1 MAGMEREEPRV
12 LLVDDEQSI
21 RDASTRI
28 LLAEGYQVRSAA
40 DGEAALEVAGEM
52 RPDLVLLDLKM
63 PGLGGLAVLD
73 DLNQLVPEAV
83 KVIVTAYA
91 TVSTVMEAMRHG
103 ASDFLPKPF
112 TPDEMRATAKRALKR
127 QRMLRERGQ
136 SQQRFLELVGGKLQ
150 QPLAEAHADLT
161 RLVAELEPHPQE
173 QELANKALARLEVLL
188 SLAEKWET
196 P

>member
-1 MAGMEREEPRV
+1 MIDMEREEPRV
-12 LLVDDEQSI
+12 LVVDDEQSI

-28 LLAEGYQVRSAA
+28 LLDEGYQVDSAP
-40 DGEAALEVAGEM
+40 DGEAALEMAARM

-73 DLNQLVPEAV
+73 DLNQLVPGAV

-91 TVSTVMEAMRHG
+91 TVSTAVEAMRHG

-112 TPDEMRATAKRALKR
+112 TPDEMRATAKRGLKR

-136 SQQRFLELVGGKLQ
+136 AQQRFLELVGGKLQ
-150 QPLAEAHADLT
+150 QPLADAHTDLGRLAAQLEAHS
-161 RLVAELEPHPQE
+161 PE
-173 QELANKALARLEVLL
+173 QELAKKALARLEVLL

>member
-1 MAGMEREEPRV
+1 MVATEREEPKV
-12 LLVDDEQSI
+12 LVVDDEQSI

-28 LLAEGYQVRSAA
+28 LLAEGYQVRTAP
-40 DGEAALEVAGEM
+40 DGEAALEVAAGF

-63 PGLGGLAVLD
+63 PGPGGMAVLD
-73 DLNQLVPEAV
+73 DLNHLVPEAV

-91 TVSTVMEAMRHG
+91 TVSTAMEAMRHG

-112 TPDEMRATAKRALKR
+112 TPDEMRATTQRALER
-127 QRMLRERGQ
+127 QRLLAEQ
-136 SQQRFLELVGGKLQ
+136 SQAQQRFLELVGGKLQ
-150 QPLAEAHADLT
+150 RPLAEAQADLS
-161 RLVAELEPHPQE
+161 RLVADLDEHPPQRK
-173 QELANKALARLEVLL
+173 LASKALARLEVLL